1 MFLATQA
8 AKCPQICSITEKTQA
23 TATAANPPMKIALSH
38 RKSNV
43 QKTGSCT
50 NMLAHIASGA
60 GKMRDKTKT
69 RTRSTQYCAPLP
81 CIHTH

>member
-8 AKCPQICSITEKTQA
+8 AKCPQICSITEKTHT
-23 TATAANPPMKIALSH
+23 TATAVNHPMKIALQH

-50 NMLAHIASGA
+50 NMLAHIASDA
-60 GKMRDKTKT
+60 GKMQDKTKI
-69 RTRSTQYCAPLP
+69 RTHSTQYCAPLP
-81 CIHTH
+81 